1 MDSISNQIKSRDKS
15 LYPSIWTPVVLRRNG
30 MIIGVSGK
38 ARSGK
43 DTLFSIAQKDG
54 FVRLS
59 FAEELKRRAR
69 EDFGLTSEHTD
80 GSLKE
85 TPLEKLQGHSTRE
98 FLIELGNLY
107 RKYRPS
113 FWVDII
119 LDKIRANPTVNYMIT
134 DVRYPNEADALD
146 SVDGII
152 VRLERHPDRDG
163 LVDEKTKQSI
173 SETALD
179 SYTGFKYVV
188 PGDQNR
194 VTQDLEFFWDIIKT
208 VEEIKGTGQEKSNVA

>member
-1 MDSISNQIKSRDKS
+1 
-15 LYPSIWTPVVLRRNG
+15 

-85 TPLEKLQGHSTRE
+85 TPLDKLQGHSTRE

-107 RKYRPS
+107 RKYRS
-113 FWVDII
+113 TFWVDII

-134 DVRYPNEADALD
+134 DVRYPNEADALKEI
-146 SVDGII
+146 GGEL
-152 VRLERHPDRDG
+152 VRLERHPDRDSM
-163 LVDEKTKQSI
+163 VDEKTKQSI

-179 SYTGFKYVV
+179 DYKGFNWTLHGNRNQV
-188 PGDQNR
+188 PA
-194 VTQDLEFFWDIIKT
+194 DLEELW
-208 VEEIKGTGQEKSNVA
+208 KSMKWLQLRRANGD